1 MGMDG
6 GGSIQTQSIKN
17 LEKGI
22 VMKKNEGLYSRY
34 NKDWEARMFLLNR
47 IQAVTR
53 GKVVLNAWHNYCM
66 ESWIFRLFV
75 KLGLRK

>member
-22 VMKKNEGLYSRY
+22 VMKKARLISR
-34 NKDWEARMFLLNR
+34 R
-47 IQAVTR
+47 ILR
-53 GKVVLNAWHNYCM
+53 GNVVLSAWRHYCM